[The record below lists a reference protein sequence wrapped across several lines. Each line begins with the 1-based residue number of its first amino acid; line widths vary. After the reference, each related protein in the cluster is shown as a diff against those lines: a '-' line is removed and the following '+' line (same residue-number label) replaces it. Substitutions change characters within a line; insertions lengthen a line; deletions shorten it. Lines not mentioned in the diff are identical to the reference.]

1 MKTIKKTIISIY
13 TKVCMLNCVHDS
25 VLQRNYKT
33 MIFTYFYN
41 NIKIEEYYSYS
52 FSLTI

>member
-1 MKTIKKTIISIY
+1 MNAMID
-13 TKVCMLNCVHDS
+13 CMLNCVHDS